1 MTTSYRLQAQ
11 KELKAQKKLDREK
24 EAIDLK
30 AQQDA
35 EAKKIKA
42 NEDRIAKKLDRIAK
56 GLPVEDV
63 KPKAKP
69 KAKKKVVAKK
79 SKKSKQM
86 DEIVVLDKIK
96 KAIET
101 REDQIQETLM
111 TGGLKDMEHY
121 KYLQGE
127 LNALYFI
134 ANEISDLA
142 KENNHT

>member
-1 MTTSYRLQAQ
+1 MTTSYKIQAQ

-63 KPKAKP
+63 KPVVKP

-79 SKKSKQM
+79 SKKSK
-86 DEIVVLDKIK
+86 
-96 KAIET
+96 
-101 REDQIQETLM
+101 
-111 TGGLKDMEHY
+111 
-121 KYLQGE
+121 
-127 LNALYFI
+127 
-134 ANEISDLA
+134 
-142 KENNHT
+142 

>member
-1 MTTSYRLQAQ
+1 MKKNKLVNSKNHTDYNNTRYDEMKNLLNKSRMLFEQV
-11 KELKAQKKLDREK
+11 EDDDIKLDREK

-63 KPKAKP
+63 KPIPKP

-79 SKKSKQM
+79 S
-86 DEIVVLDKIK
+86 
-96 KAIET
+96 A
-101 REDQIQETLM
+101 TL
-111 TGGLKDMEHY
+111 
-121 KYLQGE
+121 
-127 LNALYFI
+127 
-134 ANEISDLA
+134 
-142 KENNHT
+142 